1 MNAHAKKLLEDVG
14 SQLDAGIFPIVK
26 NGGIVM
32 PSDLPRPSQT
42 LGQEKCNV
50 RRQERPEGKSPA
62 WESGSRRGEPRQW
75 SRKPRQPWESRP
87 RPRSAS
93 TAAPLVGSPSS
104 AAYERELGALR
115 QFYPGVQQWE
125 QDQGIWLLVESGLL
139 PGLRQSALF
148 LVGVSYLRGNVRS
161 WAFWQDPL
169 AAPTWIGP
177 RHTNFPDG
185 SICAFEPADGTW
197 SYGEP
202 LVALLDLYTVWAVRH
217 LYLHVFGHWPGPQ
230 AVHLPYERLLELNPD
245 EHCGCGSENA
255 RYAECCRPSDLA
267 RNRIKD
273 AVEFVFWSGGVLR
286 SPPVAIECFVREGQG
301 IEALSKWLEH

>member
-1 MNAHAKKLLEDVG
+1 MNAQAKKLLEEVG

-32 PSDLPRPSQT
+32 PSDLPRPSHT
-42 LGQEKCNV
+42 LGLEKCDV
-50 RRQERPEGKSPA
+50 RRQERPEGKWPA
-62 WESGSRRGEPRQW
+62 WESWSRRGESRQW
-75 SRKPRQPWESRP
+75 SRKPWQPWESRP
-87 RPRSAS
+87 RPRAAS

-104 AAYERELGALR
+104 TAYERELGALQ

-148 LVGVSYLRGNVRS
+148 LVGVSYSCATVRS

-177 RHTNFPDG
+177 RHTNFPHC

-217 LYLHVFGHWPGPQ
+217 LYLHVFEHWPGPQ

-245 EHCGCGSENA
+245 EHCGCGSKNG
-255 RYAECCRPSDLA
+255 RYGECCRPSDLA
-267 RNRIKD
+267 RNRMKD
-273 AVEFVFWSGGVLR
+273 AVEFVFWSGGALR
-286 SPPVAIECFVREGQG
+286 SAPEAVERFVREGQG